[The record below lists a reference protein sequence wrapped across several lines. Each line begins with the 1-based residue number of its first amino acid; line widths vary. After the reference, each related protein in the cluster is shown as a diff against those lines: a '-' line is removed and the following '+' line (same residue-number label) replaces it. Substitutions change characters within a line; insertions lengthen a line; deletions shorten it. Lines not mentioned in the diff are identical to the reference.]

1 VGCIEVPKE
10 DAKAFGVMA
19 VNEKLKVE
27 QFVEKPSNPP
37 TLPHKPDSSLA
48 SMGIYVFDADY
59 LYDILARE
67 ASYENTSHDF
77 GKDIIPAMVK
87 EGFLYAHPFERSSKG
102 RNTQGLIYWRD
113 VGTLESYWSA
123 NIDLVSEKPKLD
135 MFD

>member
-1 VGCIEVPKE
+1 AGDHIYKMDYMRMIEDHIEFGGKATVGCIEVPKE

-87 EGFLYAHPFERSSKG
+87 EGLLYAHPFERSSKG
-102 RNTQGLIYWRD
+102 RNTQGLI
-113 VGTLESYWSA
+113 
-123 NIDLVSEKPKLD
+123 
-135 MFD
+135 